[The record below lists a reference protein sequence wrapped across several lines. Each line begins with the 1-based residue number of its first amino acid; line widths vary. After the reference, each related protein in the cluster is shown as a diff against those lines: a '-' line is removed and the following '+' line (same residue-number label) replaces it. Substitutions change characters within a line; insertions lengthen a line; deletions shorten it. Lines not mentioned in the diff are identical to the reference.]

1 MKGLKPSSAERYD
14 QYGSNVYDFDRNVE
28 LGIKSNAPELPK
40 GFKSILSRDSMQKI
54 HEADVVDQKA
64 KMVNFVP
71 HLEPLNMAYVG

>member
-1 MKGLKPSSAERYD
+1 
-14 QYGSNVYDFDRNVE
+14 
-28 LGIKSNAPELPK
+28 
-40 GFKSILSRDSMQKI
+40 MQKI